1 MTRYQHEPDDDDEL
15 DDDEPDD
22 DGELDDEWKEIIED
36 FRGAGAAQGS
46 NPPPSVPAQ
55 SFGDVFWDKNCLVA
69 LKVTTYLGATCV
81 VLVFLFFV
89 AVVAKALFR

>member
-1 MTRYQHEPDDDDEL
+1 MTRYQDEPDDDDEL
-15 DDDEPDD
+15 DDEQDD

-36 FRGAGAAQGS
+36 FRGGGAAYRS

-55 SFGDVFWDKNCLVA
+55 SFGDVFWEKNFIAA